1 MSGTLTFVLSIAY
14 LLIAVMPQAV
24 VIQLRA
30 AGFIANDTHFTYAIT
45 VALILLVASSILT
58 TLVPMRIGRKS
69 LETMEF

>member
-1 MSGTLTFVLSIAY
+1 MLSIAY

-45 VALILLVASSILT
+45 VTLILLVTSSIVT
-58 TLVPMRIGRKS
+58 TLVPMRIGQKN
-69 LETMEF
+69 LETIEF